1 MGERFL
7 IVSFFSSL
15 SRSYCTVGQ
24 KTKSWSHLGA
34 LELNQ
39 GNEPGKGRDTMSLNT
54 GELVDP
60 INILFLS
67 LFSPPYRLYQSQIS
81 MRSDLC
87 KGKNK
92 DVIKSEKSSLEV
104 LALYHAYLGGGRGQ
118 TNKQMTT
125 KNLPQKR
132 AQPLLSESNRPE
144 KKVGW

>member
-81 MRSDLC
+81 MRADELAQPGHGWHHGLES
-87 KGKNK
+87 
-92 DVIKSEKSSLEV
+92 SSLRGPARTV
-104 LALYHAYLGGGRGQ
+104 GCLAASLAP
-118 TNKQMTT
+118 TV
-125 KNLPQKR
+125 
-132 AQPLLSESNRPE
+132 QPPPLVMAIENIA
-144 KKVGW
+144 